1 MKKYIGDNGELLEN
15 GDPAAKSFLIW
26 QEMLKTWMTSPKEL
40 AELNQMLI
48 DCRDNQWHEKLVSM
62 QRPESYYTE
71 ALKEDFNKLLIDLA
85 SPDVVEGGEIARKVL
100 YNEVARAC
108 VKTMYLL
115 QSSFRVH
122 WDLSYGPLED
132 YSASSEMNKEKSAEI
147 NDDN

>member
-132 YSASSEMNKEKSAEI
+132 YSARSRTDKEKLAEI

>member
-62 QRPESYYTE
+62 QRPDSYYTE

-132 YSASSEMNKEKSAEI
+132 YSASSEMDKEKSAEI

>member
-40 AELNQMLI
+40 AELNQMLT

-62 QRPESYYTE
+62 QRSESYYTE

-85 SPDVVEGGEIARKVL
+85 SPDIVEGGEIARKVL

-132 YSASSEMNKEKSAEI
+132 YSASSEMDKEKSAEI

>member
-62 QRPESYYTE
+62 QRSESYYTE
-71 ALKEDFNKLLIDLA
+71 ALKEDFIEAGNH
-85 SPDVVEGGEIARKVL
+85 R
-100 YNEVARAC
+100 R
-108 VKTMYLL
+108 
-115 QSSFRVH
+115 
-122 WDLSYGPLED
+122 
-132 YSASSEMNKEKSAEI
+132 
-147 NDDN
+147 

>member
-62 QRPESYYTE
+62 QRPESYSTE
-71 ALKEDFNKLLIDLA
+71 ALKEDFIEAGN
-85 SPDVVEGGEIARKVL
+85 
-100 YNEVARAC
+100 
-108 VKTMYLL
+108 
-115 QSSFRVH
+115 H
-122 WDLSYGPLED
+122 
-132 YSASSEMNKEKSAEI
+132 
-147 NDDN
+147 

>member
-1 MKKYIGDNGELLEN
+1 MKECIGDTSELLEN

-71 ALKEDFNKLLIDLA
+71 ALKEDFNKLLIDLT
-85 SPDVVEGGEIARKVL
+85 SPDIVEGGEIARKVL
-100 YNEVARAC
+100 YNEVAKAC

-132 YSASSEMNKEKSAEI
+132 YSASSEMDKEKSAEI

>member
-15 GDPAAKSFLIW
+15 GDPVAKSFLIW

-132 YSASSEMNKEKSAEI
+132 YSARSGMDKEKSAEI

>member
-62 QRPESYYTE
+62 QRPDSYYTE

>member
-71 ALKEDFNKLLIDLA
+71 ALKEDFNKLLIDLT

-122 WDLSYGPLED
+122 WDLSHGPLED
-132 YSASSEMNKEKSAEI
+132 YSASSEMDKEKSAEI